1 MKNLLILFGVL
12 DFIAVLKSYKG
23 IYQLSFANSNFQWM
37 DLVILL
43 IYFSLIASG
52 FYLIKKNKIGLWISY
67 LQFPLRLLF
76 VIFSFGF
83 LLIIN
88 GMLNQLIG
96 MYVLTIILAVLE
108 IIRLA
113 ITILIHRKYYR

>member
-12 DFIAVLKSYKG
+12 DFIAVFKSYKG
-23 IYQLSFANSNFQWM
+23 IYQLSFANSNFLWM
-37 DLVILL
+37 DLLILL

-52 FYLIKKNKIGLWISY
+52 FYLIKKKKPGLWISY
-67 LQFPLRLLF
+67 LQFPLRLVF

-88 GMLNQLIG
+88 GINQLIG

-108 IIRLA
+108 IIRLV
-113 ITILIHRKYYR
+113 ITILIHWKYYR